1 MLFNCVIPNSKIAWI
16 QATEM
21 INLWK
26 QHEVLQSCVVNMAE
40 KY

>member
-1 MLFNCVIPNSKIAWI
+1 MKSTLFTHNVDMFFNCAIPNSKIAWI

-26 QHEVLQSCVVNMAE
+26 QHEV
-40 KY
+40 